1 MMDTDDITVLLIAN
15 EGERMIPIGRWEGPI
30 TRLLA
35 SGHLQKAP
43 SMGDPTGQFNCVITA
58 LGREAVKAY
67 EGEEDKALGNM
78 ITHSS
83 EVGTA
88 QVECRRCIEEAV
100 KLIAKASLLLAKVT
114 GDSATTAAKS
124 WLDIVEN
131 EVLQQVK

>member
-1 MMDTDDITVLLIAN
+1 MDTDDMTVLLIAN
-15 EGERMIPIGRWEGPI
+15 EGERLIPIGRWENPV
-30 TRLLA
+30 TRLVASKHLA
-35 SGHLQKAP
+35 PTP
-43 SMGDPTGQFNCVITA
+43 SPGDPTGMFNCVITA

-100 KLIAKASLLLAKVT
+100 KLIAKASLLSAKVT